1 MLNIF
6 KSMFFSFKSSAL
18 KPLILVSVTLCGMI
32 TGSAIA
38 AETKDWNRSN
48 ETNKNII
55 SHQPWQQILDRYL
68 ETNTP
73 SKVNLFR
80 YGSVS
85 KTDRATLESYLK
97 MLQKTDPRNYS
108 KAEQESYW
116 INLYNALTVELILKN
131 YPVKSITKL
140 GESIFAFGPWD
151 DNATTVAGHKLSL
164 NDIEHKI
171 LRPIWKDP
179 RIHYAVNCASFSC
192 PNLSSKAFTSANT
205 NELLENGAHA
215 YVNHPRGVT
224 LKKDDLLLSSI
235 YDWYIDDFGGNNKSL
250 LKHLKHYAEPTLKKQ
265 LEQFEKANSG
275 DIDHDYDWS
284 LNKPSTSSP
293 K

>member
-6 KSMFFSFKSSAL
+6 KSMAFSYKRTTL
-18 KPLILVSVTLCGMI
+18 KQLILVSVALCGMM

-48 ETNKNII
+48 ETSQNVVN
-55 SHQPWQQILDRYL
+55 HQSWQLILDRYL
-68 ETNTP
+68 ETNAP

-80 YGSVS
+80 YSSVS
-85 KTDRATLESYLK
+85 KADRATLESYLN
-97 MLQKTDPRNYS
+97 MLQKTDPRDYS
-108 KAEQESYW
+108 KKEQKAYW

-151 DNATTVAGHKLSL
+151 DEVTKVAGRKLSL

-192 PNLSSKAFTSANT
+192 PNLSSKAFTSPNT
-205 NELLENGAHA
+205 NELLENGARA
-215 YVNHPRGVT
+215 YVNHPRGVN
-224 LKKDDLLLSSI
+224 LKKGDLLLSSI
-235 YDWYIDDFGGNNKSL
+235 YDWYIDDFGGDHKSL
-250 LKHLKHYAEPTLKKQ
+250 LKHLKHYAKPKLKKQ
-265 LEQFEKANSG
+265 LELFEQTNSG
-275 DIDHDYDWS
+275 DIDHDYNWN
-284 LNKPSTSSP
+284 LNEPSASSS